1 MNLLGVQR
9 LPPNSD
15 DKSGIGG
22 TSRGCLGLGAVLA
35 AALALAAALTVGSV
49 LTLAGA
55 GGGAAAD
62 ARTIGTGTGGVGALR
77 KAVASGLASDSA
89 APNFT
94 PPMASATSA
103 KANTAGHRFVAARE
117 PASMSPSACSGPT
130 GRVD

>member
-15 DKSGIGG
+15 DKSGIGRA
-22 TSRGCLGLGAVLA
+22 SRGCLGLGV
-35 AALALAAALTVGSV
+35 ALAAARTVGSALA
-49 LTLAGA
+49 LTGA
-55 GGGAAAD
+55 GSGAAAD
-62 ARTIGTGTGGVGALR
+62 ARATGTGTGGVGALR
-77 KAVASGLASDSA
+77 MPVASGIASDSA

-103 KANTAGHRFVAARE
+103 KANTAGDRFVAARE
-117 PASMSPSACSGPT
+117 PASMRPSGCSGPT